1 MPLDRN
7 GIAKRAAQEVRD
19 GMYVNLGREALDRT
33 LRYNARFAES
43 QKQRGSTQ
51 ACGFA

>member
-7 GIAKRAAQEVRD
+7 GITKRAAQELRD
-19 GMYVNLGREALDRT
+19 GMYVNLGPEALDRT
-33 LRYNARFAES
+33 LRYNGRLAEA
-43 QKQRGSTQ
+43 QKQPGSTR